1 MFSLATAD
9 MLPSNFFYLY
19 MLINLLWFE
28 VGYLQIFVYEF
39 RVQIIGKWLLRIHLH
54 NRKLKMMMMELN
66 RLNFL
71 ISREDNFTIG
81 GVFHRQ
87 SLKIKLIWVLPAHIK
102 EKVKKIIFWGVKSVT
117 LKNKLQDFSNIL
129 FFKQLMRLSHV
140 IVILFLIAVLAQA

>member
-1 MFSLATAD
+1 
-9 MLPSNFFYLY
+9 
-19 MLINLLWFE
+19 
-28 VGYLQIFVYEF
+28 
-39 RVQIIGKWLLRIHLH
+39 
-54 NRKLKMMMMELN
+54 MMELN

-140 IVILFLIAVLAQA
+140 IVILSLIAVLAQA